1 MSPAANAEL
10 VRRFFDAYNRNQPE
24 VYTEVCTPDYIC
36 HMGAAETMTGLAAN
50 LEAEAYFRAAFSDA
64 RWDILDLIAAGD
76 KVAVRRAWTLTHTG
90 PFQGLPP
97 TGRTLTGTG
106 IDIHLVR
113 DGKLAETWSESDNL
127 SFMQA
132 LGALPAADH
141 APGL

>member
-1 MSPAANAEL
+1 MSPDLNAAL

-24 VYTEVCTPDYIC
+24 AYAEICSPDYIC
-36 HMGAAETMTGLAAN
+36 HMGATEAMTGLAAN
-50 LEAEAYFRAAFSDA
+50 LEAEGYFRAAFSDA

-90 PFQGLPP
+90 PFQGLPA

-106 IDIHLVR
+106 IDIHLIR

-132 LGALPAADH
+132 LGALPAAAP